1 MRHLQGIS
9 AATCLAILSLASPA
23 VAGDTL
29 RAGERLYPDQA
40 IGSGSTVLL
49 YQADNNLVLY
59 QSGSP
64 IWATMAGLGYP
75 TDRFEMQTD
84 CNAVVYSGY
93 GYVWASW
100 TNGQGSSCY
109 ARVIEGDW
117 FICSG
122 TTRVFSARG
131 GGDCSGG
138 GVPAGY
144 VGCFTDDWNRAL
156 PAFQGGGF
164 GIQACVDTC
173 RNQGYAYAGSQY
185 YDQCFCGN
193 ALGYSQVSDAE
204 CNTPCNSGG
213 GYCGGAW
220 RNSIYAT
227 GASPPCGNGMCQAG
241 EDCNNCPADC
251 GTCPPGGGGAM
262 LRQGESLYP
271 GQCRTSPNG
280 QVRLCLQADGNLV
293 AQQNGVTIWA
303 ANTAGWPGWA
313 TLQGNGSLVV
323 YNGGGSPVWETGD
336 ASTDLRG
343 PAALLVLDEGDVA
356 IDQED
361 NLEAAPPPANGD
373 CEIEI
378 YSRTAAGSGVGIH
391 DVMRINYGDGRVDI
405 KSMQDN
411 ADGCGGVTCNDAGVG
426 DGCPA
431 APEKDARDPFHDTQK
446 TWSRRMPRNAC
457 AACAAAYDR
466 TIGYSY
472 RIGDSNGAVND
483 CMRDAQANG
492 MLGKR
497 PSLVRLLHSAVP
509 SLRLGREYQ
518 FAAQGGKSPQ
528 GACTYAISQ
537 YGCAGLA
544 QSPCPNVCG
553 QAAGDRKLCTWCPSA
568 PGCDQGCTPSTSCS
582 QQGAQCGSVWNGCEQ
597 ESCPSYCGP
606 YQDCADNRCCTHAQG
621 NCDWAYDECAQ
632 QYTYLGSCFFDEVC
646 VNNWCES
653 NPCTYDPCCCG
664 DGRCQFE
671 WYDWCVSHGY
681 DHQCC
686 QYIPYYPLQSPSP
699 EEAVCTGGQSSAA
712 RR

>member
-1 MRHLQGIS
+1 MHHPRAMSKTRWLAVVAG
-9 AATCLAILSLASPA
+9 LAILSLASPA

-40 IGSGSTVLL
+40 IGSGGTVLL
-49 YQADNNLVLY
+49 YQGDNNLVLY
-59 QSGSP
+59 QNGWP

-131 GGDCSGG
+131 GGDCAGG
-138 GVPAGY
+138 GGPPAGY

-156 PAFQGGGF
+156 PAYQGAGF
-164 GIQACVDTC
+164 GSQACVDTC

-204 CNTPCNSGG
+204 CNTPCNVGG

-227 GASPPCGNGMCQAG
+227 GASPP
-241 EDCNNCPADC
+241 
-251 GTCPPGGGGAM
+251 PGPSGAM

-280 QVRLCLQADGNLV
+280 MYRLCLQTDGNLV
-293 AQQNGVTIWA
+293 MQQNGGTIWA

-323 YNGGGSPVWETGD
+323 YNGGGGAVWETGD
-336 ASTDLRG
+336 ASGDLEG

-361 NLEAAPPPANGD
+361 NLEAAPPQTSGD
-373 CEIEI
+373 CEIEL
-378 YSRTAAGSGVGIH
+378 YSRRAAGSFVGIH
-391 DVMRINYGDGRVDI
+391 DVVRIKNANGSTTT

-411 ADGCGGVTCNDAGVG
+411 DDGCAGVTCNDTGVG
-426 DGCPA
+426 DRCPA
-431 APEKDARDPFHDTQK
+431 APEKDARDPYHDTQK
-446 TWSRRMPRNAC
+446 TWSRRMPQAACDAC
-457 AACAAAYDR
+457 ALAYDGDL
-466 TIGYSY
+466 GYAY
-472 RIGDSNGAVND
+472 GLGDSNGAVND
-483 CMRDAQANG
+483 CLVAAKNNG
-492 MLGKR
+492 MLGRR
-497 PSLVRLLHSAVP
+497 PSYFRLLRAEA
-509 SLRLGREYQ
+509 RIGRKYHFFGQ
-518 FAAQGGKSPQ
+518 DGKPPHER
-528 GACTYAISQ
+528 CTDAMNRYG
-537 YGCAGLA
+537 GCAGLA
-544 QSPCPNVCG
+544 QSACPTVCG
-553 QAAGDRKLCTWCPSA
+553 QATDQQAKLCATCPSA
-568 PGCDQGCTPSTSCS
+568 PGCEQGCTPSTSCS
-582 QQGAQCGSVWNGCEQ
+582 QEGAQCGTVWNGCQ
-597 ESCPSYCGP
+597 AESCPSYCAP
-606 YQDCADNRCCTHAQG
+606 YEDCADNRCCTHAQG

-632 QYTYLGSCFFDEVC
+632 QYAYLGSCFFGEVC
-646 VNNWCES
+646 ENNWCVTD
-653 NPCTYDPCCCG
+653 PCADDPCCCG

-671 WYDWCVSHGY
+671 WYDWCVAHGY

-686 QYIPYYPLQSPSP
+686 QYIPYFPLASQSP
-699 EEAVCTGGQSSAA
+699 EEAVCTGQQSSAA
-712 RR
+712 R